1 MMPMQIDKNELIGII
16 ILSLG
21 LVFLILTFY
30 MAFLFLIQELTII
43 TQPDLVKSLGKI
55 LGPIAEAIIRIMFLA
70 IMGWIGSLTTLR
82 GMQFLRIR
90 KSPEVKHTQPPAIH
104 TPPAIKEPKP
114 RKESSQEA

>member
-1 MMPMQIDKNELIGII
+1 MMPMQIDKNELTGII

-82 GMQFLRIR
+82 GMQFLRIT

-104 TPPAIKEPKP
+104 APPAIKEPKP